1 MMMFPLPPKPRG
13 VIAPVFLNVN
23 KSKDD
28 DDDMEDSTTPSGQRF
43 ELGKVILKEFEDP
56 STGKMRMYEGTIK
69 KYFDDEQLYNVE
81 FEDGDSED
89 MTEAEVAMC
98 VEDEESG
105 KATFSGRS
113 SRSARRKKVNY
124 SEVNVDKDG
133 NTGGS
138 RGMKRKPSKK
148 GRKSANK
155 KRRGANSS
163 ISMAN
168 SDDESDFEYE
178 AEQDEDDDTIDAD
191 DDAFDT
197 TGGGKQPARGKSK
210 KGKGKGPI
218 KRIQWDE
225 IDLSLDTSASVENE
239 RMVEYRKACEKVKG
253 WLDDVDDLALPANP
267 LDRLLNELGGPDKVA
282 ELTGRKIRQIRRF
295 DESKGKMV
303 VFYEKRKGAG
313 RFDQINVEER
323 NNFQSGKKLV
333 AILSEAASTGISLQA
348 DKRVGNQKRRVH
360 ITLEL
365 PWSADK
371 AIQQLGRTHRANQ
384 TSGPSYK
391 FLISDVGGEKRFA
404 AAVAKRLALMG
415 ALTQGDRRAT
425 GQSNALGLGG
435 FDFDNKFG
443 TRALRKMLEEIWEC
457 NKNCL
462 TDAPERLVL
471 DALKTIDSRLSE
483 ALDQP
488 GDWKANLA
496 PYSDDAK
503 SEQDH
508 YELLEDLLLNKCPQL
523 AAQRVKAIG
532 EGKSVV
538 KYLEKLLDGTETKEA
553 IKPKIDEEV
562 KAAMEAGLNFN
573 VLSFLW
579 LFDVGVTEQSASGAN
594 NYFKK
599 GKPIDVP
606 KFLNRTLGMNL
617 LRQRLIVEHF
627 IKHLGKQ
634 VTLAK
639 RAGTYDLG
647 IKTIGGHSVV
657 IEKPRSFCFRGLEA
671 KDERVLLYKVKL
683 DRGMDAETASQL
695 YKEAVASDTETI
707 SSATNIGAGGF
718 FGVGQVRIIKS
729 GFYIDRRREFKEVP
743 RMFLIINQGRASNKC
758 VVVRPNEGKK
768 TFPKEFVWNKL
779 LHGDACQLTLCT
791 DINQAMVTW
800 KKEFDLAD
808 RPENERYQRY
818 CYGRHTESCI
828 FGGDVIPIL
837 NKILASSNLNGIGQ
851 ANEMPLVMP
860 DVVRV
865 EPPGKTPEDDSANE
879 VTESTIDAEAEDE
892 DDSSEPPAIGH
903 KVALKILGGSVFRG
917 AITECK
923 DDPASFVTTFTDGSV
938 IEMSTDEVN
947 KARQLFDTEWTKL
960 VVDADVPKAVASS
973 IEVHNSVNSEAQS
986 ATRRPILPAGEEI
999 TTEEYEK
1006 IFEEEY
1012 DGDVPN
1018 VLVGLE
1024 FPKRQLSM
1032 YSQSADEHVPI
1043 PFWQFVLRKLAERLL
1058 EEGAQSSRQLLNL
1071 ENAERVKLQQK

>member
-23 KSKDD
+23 KNTDDVDD
-28 DDDMEDSTTPSGQRF
+28 DVMEDSTTPSGQRY
-43 ELGKVILKEFEDP
+43 ELGTVVFKEFEDP
-56 STGKMRMYEGTIK
+56 STGKMRMYEGTVK
-69 KYFDDEQLYNVE
+69 KYFVDEQIYSVE

-89 MTEAEVAMC
+89 MTEEEVARC
-98 VEDEESG
+98 IDDEELEKGTS
-105 KATFSGRS
+105 SGRA
-113 SRSARRKKVNY
+113 SRSTRRKTINY
-124 SEVNVDKDG
+124 SEIHVDKDG
-133 NTGGS
+133 NVGS
-138 RGMKRKPSKK
+138 SKGKKRKSSKK
-148 GRKSANK
+148 GSKSNNK
-155 KRRGANSS
+155 KRRGTRSS

-168 SDDESDFEYE
+168 SDDESDFE
-178 AEQDEDDDTIDAD
+178 AEQDEDDDDTIDAD
-191 DDAFDT
+191 DNDFDT
-197 TGGGKQPARGKSK
+197 AGSSKQPAKGKSN

-225 IDLSLDTSASVENE
+225 IDLNLDTSASVENE
-239 RMVEYRKACEKVKG
+239 RMVEYRKACERVKG

-303 VFYEKRKGAG
+303 VFYEKRKGVG

-384 TSGPSYK
+384 SSGPSYK

-443 TRALRKMLEEIWEC
+443 KLALKRMLEQVWEC
-457 NKNCL
+457 HKNCL
-462 TDAPERLVL
+462 TDAPEKLVL

-483 ALDQP
+483 ALDHPVDQP
-488 GDWKANLA
+488 GGWKTNLA
-496 PYSDDAK
+496 PYSDDTK

-508 YELLEDLLLNKCPQL
+508 YKMMEELLVHKCPQL
-523 AAQRVKAIG
+523 AEQRVKAIG

-538 KYLEKLLDGTETKEA
+538 KYLEKLMDGTETKEV

-562 KAAMEAGLNFN
+562 KAAMEAGLDFN
-573 VLSFLW
+573 VLCFLW
-579 LFDVGVTEQSASGAN
+579 LFDVGITEQSASGSN

-617 LRQRLIVEHF
+617 LRQKLIVEHF

-634 VTLAK
+634 VSLAK
-639 RAGTYDLG
+639 REGTYDLG
-647 IKTIGGHSVV
+647 IKTISGHSVV

-671 KDERVLLYKVKL
+671 KDERVLLYKVNL
-683 DRGMDAETASQL
+683 DRGMDGETALQH
-695 YKEAVASDTETI
+695 YEEAKALDNEAGN
-707 SSATNIGAGGF
+707 SSSNNPGWLGG
-718 FGVGQVRIIKS
+718 GQTRLIKS
-729 GFYIDRRREFKEVP
+729 GFYIDLRDDFKKVP
-743 RMFLIINQGRASNKC
+743 RMFLIINQGGTSNKC
-758 VVVRPNEGKK
+758 VVIRPNEGKK
-768 TFPKEFVWNKL
+768 TWTKDFVWNTL
-779 LHGDACQLTLCT
+779 LHGTACRLTLCT
-791 DINQAMVTW
+791 DIDKAIETW
-800 KKEFDLAD
+800 KKEFDLAN
-808 RPENERYQRY
+808 RPANETYQRY

-828 FGGDVIPIL
+828 FGGDIIPIL
-837 NKILASSNLNGIGQ
+837 NKILASSNLNGIGL
-851 ANEMPLVMP
+851 ANDLSLVMP

-865 EPPGKTPEDDSANE
+865 EPPGKTPEEDTANE
-879 VTESTIDAEAEDE
+879 AASEDCGEEGEDE
-892 DDSSEPPAIGH
+892 DDSSGPPAVGQ
-903 KVALKILGGSVFRG
+903 KVALKMLGSSVFRG
-917 AITECK
+917 AITE
-923 DDPASFVTTFTDGSV
+923 V
-938 IEMSTDEVN
+938 
-947 KARQLFDTEWTKL
+947 
-960 VVDADVPKAVASS
+960 
-973 IEVHNSVNSEAQS
+973 
-986 ATRRPILPAGEEI
+986 
-999 TTEEYEK
+999 
-1006 IFEEEY
+1006 
-1012 DGDVPN
+1012 
-1018 VLVGLE
+1018 
-1024 FPKRQLSM
+1024 
-1032 YSQSADEHVPI
+1032 
-1043 PFWQFVLRKLAERLL
+1043 
-1058 EEGAQSSRQLLNL
+1058 SSR
-1071 ENAERVKLQQK
+1071 

>member
-23 KSKDD
+23 KNSDD
-28 DDDMEDSTTPSGQRF
+28 GNDDGMEDTTAPSGQRF
-43 ELGKVILKEFEDP
+43 ELGKVIFKEFEDD
-56 STGKMRMYEGTIK
+56 TGKTRMYEGTIK
-69 KYFDDEQLYNVE
+69 KYFVDNQLYSVE
-81 FEDGDSED
+81 YEDGDCED
-89 MTEAEVAMC
+89 MTEDEVARC
-98 VEDEESG
+98 VDEEESEQVSS
-105 KATFSGRS
+105 AGRT
-113 SRSARRKKVNY
+113 SRSVHRKTVNY
-124 SEVNVDKDG
+124 SEMNVDKDG
-133 NTGGS
+133 NVGRSKGK
-138 RGMKRKPSKK
+138 KRKPSKK
-148 GRKSANK
+148 GSKAASK
-155 KRRGANSS
+155 KRKGANSS

-168 SDDESDFEYE
+168 SDDESDFEVE
-178 AEQDEDDDTIDAD
+178 KDDDDDDTIDAD
-191 DDAFDT
+191 DNDFGT
-197 TGGGKQPARGKSK
+197 TDSGKQPAKGKLK
-210 KGKGKGPI
+210 KGKGKDPI

-253 WLDDVDDLALPANP
+253 WLDDVDDLSLPANP

-295 DESKGKMV
+295 DETKGKMV

-443 TRALRKMLEEIWEC
+443 KLALRKMLEEVWKC
-457 NKNCL
+457 SKNCL
-462 TDAPERLVL
+462 TDAPEKLVL
-471 DALKTIDSRLSE
+471 EALKTIDSRLSE

-488 GDWKANLA
+488 GDWRANLA
-496 PYSDDAK
+496 PYSDDTK

-508 YELLEDLLLNKCPQL
+508 YKMMEKLLGQYGKCPQL
-523 AAQRVKAIG
+523 AEQRVKAIR

-538 KYLEKLLDGTETKEA
+538 KYVEKLLDGTETKDA

-573 VLSFLW
+573 VLCFLW
-579 LFDVGVTEQSASGAN
+579 LFDVGVTEQSASGSN

-606 KFLNRTLGMNL
+606 KFLNRALGMNL
-617 LRQRLIVEHF
+617 LRQKLIVEHF

-634 VTLAK
+634 VSLAK
-639 RAGTYDLG
+639 REGTYDLG

-671 KDERVLLYKVKL
+671 KDERVLLYKVNL
-683 DRGMDAETASQL
+683 DRGMDAETAMQL
-695 YKEAVASDTETI
+695 YEEAKALDNEAGNV
-707 SSATNIGAGGF
+707 SAINPGIDVWLGG
-718 FGVGQVRIIKS
+718 GQTRVIKS
-729 GFYIDRRREFKEVP
+729 GFYIDRRDVFKAVP

-758 VVVRPNEGKK
+758 VVIRPNEGKK
-768 TFPKEFVWNKL
+768 TFPKDFVWNSYI
-779 LHGDACQLTLCT
+779 HGAACRLALCT
-791 DINQAMVTW
+791 DIAQAMATW

-808 RPENERYQRY
+808 RPASESYQRY

-828 FGGDVIPIL
+828 FGGDIIPIL
-837 NKILASSNLNGIGQ
+837 NKILASSNLNGIGL
-851 ANEMPLVMP
+851 ADEMSLVMP

-865 EPPGKTPEDDSANE
+865 EPPGKTPEDDAANE
-879 VTESTIDAEAEDE
+879 ATEITANGDAEGEDE
-892 DDSSEPPAIGH
+892 DVSSGPLAVGQ
-903 KVALKILGGSVFRG
+903 KVALKMLGSSIFRG
-917 AITECK
+917 AITE
-923 DDPASFVTTFTDGSV
+923 V
-938 IEMSTDEVN
+938 
-947 KARQLFDTEWTKL
+947 
-960 VVDADVPKAVASS
+960 SS
-973 IEVHNSVNSEAQS
+973 
-986 ATRRPILPAGEEI
+986 
-999 TTEEYEK
+999 
-1006 IFEEEY
+1006 
-1012 DGDVPN
+1012 
-1018 VLVGLE
+1018 
-1024 FPKRQLSM
+1024 SM
-1032 YSQSADEHVPI
+1032 
-1043 PFWQFVLRKLAERLL
+1043 
-1058 EEGAQSSRQLLNL
+1058 QSSLFCT
-1071 ENAERVKLQQK
+1071 